1 MNAIGTADSYAS
13 DISSYLLANSSSPSD
28 AAGGSPAPG
37 TARASFDSDR
47 GPATRIDL
55 SDRVKD
61 ILARANTDRG
71 VADRLEAFVDS
82 RRSNGAS
89 SSGRGASSPGRN
101 ATVDVNKAFE
111 QLSGGTPADDGFYT
125 PVRVA
130 KNFATGLK
138 ADGYSVSAV
147 GRASD
152 GSFQVQIVGPDGK
165 SFLDRRFGT
174 TGEFS
179 AIGGVTSGAVQSYQR
194 DNKEYVT
201 FSDNEVAV
209 TGVTSLSEAGTVS
222 AISVGAHSASV
233 TFVVDFSTGAIS
245 MAQTEQTSV
254 STSVQI
260 GSPVGSGAGSTFSTL
275 A

>member
-13 DISSYLLANSSSPSD
+13 DISSYLLANSSGPSD
-28 AAGGSPAPG
+28 AVRGSPVPG
-37 TARASFDSDR
+37 PAEARSGSGR
-47 GPATRIDL
+47 GPATRVDL

-82 RRSNGAS
+82 LRSNGAS
-89 SSGRGASSPGRN
+89 SSGRGASSSGQN

-111 QLSGGTPADDGFYT
+111 QLSGGTPADDGSSA
-125 PVRVA
+125 PIQVA
-130 KNFATGLK
+130 KDFATGLK
-138 ADGYSVSAV
+138 AGGYSVSAT

-152 GSFQVQIVGPDGK
+152 GSFQVQIVGPDGE

-179 AIGGVTSGAVQSYQR
+179 AIGGVVSGAVQSYQR

-201 FSDNEVAV
+201 FSDNEVAATSV
-209 TGVTSLSEAGTVS
+209 TASSDAGTVS

-260 GSPVGSGAGSTFSTL
+260 GSPVGSGHGSTFSTL

>member
-1 MNAIGTADSYAS
+1 MSAIGTADSYAS

-28 AAGGSPAPG
+28 AARGSPAPG
-37 TARASFDSDR
+37 PAGASSDSGR
-47 GPATRIDL
+47 GPATRVDL

-82 RRSNGAS
+82 LRSNGAS
-89 SSGRGASSPGRN
+89 SSGRGASSSGKN
-101 ATVDVNKAFE
+101 AAVDVNKAFE
-111 QLSGGTPADDGFYT
+111 QLSGGTPADDGSYA
-125 PVRVA
+125 PIQVA

-138 ADGYSVSAV
+138 ADGYSVSAI

-174 TGEFS
+174 TGEYS
-179 AIGGVTSGAVQSYQR
+179 IDGITSGAVQSYQR
-194 DNKEYVT
+194 NKEYVT
-201 FSDNEVAV
+201 FSDNEVAATNV
-209 TGVTSLSEAGTVS
+209 TASTDAGTVS
-222 AISVGAHSASV
+222 AVSVGTHSASV

-254 STSVQI
+254 STNVQI
-260 GSPVGSGAGSTFSTL
+260 ARPGSAFSTL